1 MFARAFDC
9 YISDKLKEDGQ
20 KSEYLSA
27 YANAFRYQDA
37 KTGELI
43 AAVPLGEE
51 RKLLNQKFDTLIADL
66 KERGLLAQFL
76 EARSI
81 PIAEQLSSAP
91 AQRPNPIP
99 PHVPDTKEQG
109 SRRVRYE
116 QISFH
121 ELFRSAEQRKVE
133 TSGVMQA
140 PNVPEPER

>member
-133 TSGVMQA
+133 TPGVMQA
-140 PNVPEPER
+140 PNVPELER